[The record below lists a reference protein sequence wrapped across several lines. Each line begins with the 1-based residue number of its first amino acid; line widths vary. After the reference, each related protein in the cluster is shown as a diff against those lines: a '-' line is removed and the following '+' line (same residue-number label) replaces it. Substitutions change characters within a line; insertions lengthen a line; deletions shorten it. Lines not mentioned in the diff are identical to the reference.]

1 MTIQSQREWKTVARA
16 GNGKKLC
23 FSVVWS
29 KAVFLNP
36 VTDVLEILLE
46 ILKIIAILLIGLKS
60 RMSSA

>member
-23 FSVVWS
+23 FSVVQS
-29 KAVFLNP
+29 KAIILNP

-46 ILKIIAILLIGLKS
+46 ILKIIATINWFEE
-60 RMSSA
+60 